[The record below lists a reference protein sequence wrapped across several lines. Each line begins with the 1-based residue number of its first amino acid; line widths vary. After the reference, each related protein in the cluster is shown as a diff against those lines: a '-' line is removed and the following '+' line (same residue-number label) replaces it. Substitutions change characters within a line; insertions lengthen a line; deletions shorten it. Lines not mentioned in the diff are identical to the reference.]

1 MLKQPTQ
8 EQQYTF
14 MLQALE
20 LAKLGQ
26 YTARPNPAV
35 GCVLVKDNQVIGQG
49 AHLKAGQPHAEVN
62 ALTQAGKQ
70 AFGAD
75 AYVTLEPCSHTG
87 RTGPCADALIAAGI
101 KRVFIAQ
108 LDPNPLVSGRGVA
121 KLKAAG
127 IEVIT
132 GILTTEAQTL
142 NAAFNKR
149 MLTNKPKVII
159 KLAASLDGATAMTS
173 GESHWITGSEAR
185 AAVQHLRARS
195 CAIISGVD
203 SVAID
208 NSRLTVRSE
217 EIVNL
222 SGFQQ
227 PIRIVVDSQLR
238 LPTNAAILQQAG
250 QTYIATSAQALQ
262 AKPSVAADLQQAGA
276 KFITVPLKG
285 RHLDLKFLIAQLTEL
300 DVNQVLVETGARLAG
315 AFLQEKL
322 VDELEVYLA
331 PILLGTNTQGLVE
344 LTGVTKLAQGV
355 QLKFISAQAVGQD
368 WHFVLQPLN

>member
-70 AFGAD
+70 ALGAD

-149 MLTNKPKVII
+149 MLTNSPKVII

-173 GESHWITGSEAR
+173 GESQWITGSEAR

-238 LPTNAAILQQAG
+238 LPNNAAILQQAG

-262 AKPSVAADLQQAGA
+262 AKPSVVSDLQQAGA